1 MGQVIAIC
9 ISEAK
14 GTAKYEVESI
24 EVIENYGFKGDA
36 HAGNWHR
43 QVSLLD
49 FEKIEDFRAKGGN
62 VEFGAFGENLVVK
75 GMEVSKLKVG
85 EKIEIGETLLEVTQI
100 GKQCHA
106 KCNIFYQVGE
116 CIMPKFGVFA
126 KVLRGGIIKKQDNI
140 SKCNV

>member
-14 GTAKYEVESI
+14 GTAKYEVEEI
-24 EVIENYGFKGDA
+24 EAIENYGFKGDA

-49 FEKIEDFRAKGGN
+49 FEKIEEFRAKGGN
-62 VEFGAFGENLVVK
+62 VEFGAFGENLVVEGIK
-75 GMEVSKLKVG
+75 ASELKVG

-116 CIMPKFGVFA
+116 CIMPKFGVFT

-140 SKCNV
+140 SKQNL